1 MNAMTAVVRNG
12 RLVTG
17 DGVIEGDISFR
28 DGVIDRIGTGLAGRT
43 IADVDGAWVLP
54 GAVDPHLH
62 ISLGGHAITEP
73 VLHDLHQAARSALRG
88 GVTTIGVYAQR
99 TPASTVAEAVEGEIA
114 RERDGVA
121 TDYFIN
127 ALLMPGDDIEAAVA
141 KSAALGANSFKT
153 MVAYARRG
161 LMLDDTAICLLMERA
176 AEVSG
181 ITLVHAENGGAIDYL
196 DAVERR
202 RGVTNASYLRSQP
215 VELEPEGMNRT
226 AMFAALTGCHLHYV
240 HCTSAPGA
248 NMLGALKDSGK
259 SVTAETQIHYLLLT
273 NDEVLERGPLG
284 KVGPPLREADHL
296 PRLWEA
302 LADGRIDHLS
312 SDHSPKS
319 LEVKLAADNI
329 LDATFGGIAGS
340 GVMLPLAFSEGF
352 QKGRLSIERLVEV
365 TSTRAAQIY
374 GIYPQKGVLA
384 EGSDA
389 DLAVIPEGQTET
401 WLTHE
406 FLEPAAGYSLYES
419 LSTTGMPN
427 LVIRGGSVVVS
438 DGELVGP
445 ENGRYLARFATA

>member
-1 MNAMTAVVRNG
+1 MMGVVRNG

-17 DGVIEGDISFR
+17 DGVVEGDISFR
-28 DGVIDRIGTGLAGRT
+28 DGVIDQIGTGLAGKT
-43 IADVDGAWVLP
+43 IADVNGAWVLP

-62 ISLGGHAITEP
+62 ISLGGYAITEP
-73 VLHDLHQAARSALRG
+73 LLHDLHQAARAALQG

-99 TPASTVAEAVEGEIA
+99 TPATTVAAAVEAEIR

-127 ALLMPGDDIEAAVA
+127 TLFLPGDDIEGTVAA
-141 KSAALGANSFKT
+141 SAEVGVTSFKT
-153 MVAYARRG
+153 MVAYASRG
-161 LMLDDTAICLLMERA
+161 LMFDDASICLLMERA
-176 AEVSG
+176 AAVGG

-202 RGVTNASYLRSQP
+202 QGVTNASYLRSQP

-226 AMFAALTGCHLHYV
+226 AMFAALTGCHLHFV

-248 NMLGALKDSGK
+248 AMLGALKGSGS

-284 KVGPPLREADHL
+284 KVGPPLRDPEHL
-296 PRLWEA
+296 TQLWDA

-329 LDATFGGIAGS
+329 LDATFGGIAGT

-352 QKGRLSIERLVEV
+352 KKGRLTIERLAEV

-384 EGSDA
+384 PGSDA
-389 DLAVIPEGQTET
+389 DLVIIGEGQPAVP
-401 WLTHE
+401 LTHDN
-406 FLEPAAGYSLYES
+406 LEPGAGYSLFKS
-419 LSTTGMPN
+419 LSTSGMPN
-427 LVIRGGSVVVS
+427 LVVRGGSVVMAN
-438 DGELVGP
+438 GELVGP
-445 ENGRYLARFATA
+445 ENGRYLARFGQA

>member
-1 MNAMTAVVRNG
+1 MTAVVRNG

-17 DGVIEGDISFR
+17 DGVLEGDISFR
-28 DGVIDRIGTGLAGRT
+28 NGVIEGIGTGLDGET
-43 IADVDGAWVLP
+43 IADANGAWVLP
-54 GAVDPHLH
+54 GAVDPHIH
-62 ISLGGHAITEP
+62 ISLGGHSITEP
-73 VLHDLHQAARSALRG
+73 LLHDLHQAARAALRG

-99 TPASTVAEAVEGEIA
+99 TPATAVAEAIETEIR

-121 TDYFIN
+121 ADYFIN
-127 ALLMPGDDIEAAVA
+127 ALLMPGDDIEGTVA
-141 KSAALGANSFKT
+141 RSAEVGVTSFKT
-153 MVAYARRG
+153 MVAYASRG
-161 LMLDDTAICLLMERA
+161 LMLDDASICLLMERA
-176 AEVSG
+176 AAVG
-181 ITLVHAENGGAIDYL
+181 GVTLVHAENGGAIDYL

-202 RGVTNASYLRSQP
+202 QGVTNASYLRSQP

-226 AMFAALTGCHLHYV
+226 AMFAALTGCRLHFV

-248 NMLGALKDSGK
+248 ATLGALKDSGA

-273 NDEVLERGPLG
+273 NDEVLQRGPLG
-284 KVGPPLREADHL
+284 KVGPPLRDAEHL

-319 LEVKLAADNI
+319 LEVKLAAENI
-329 LDATFGGIAGS
+329 LDATFGGIAGT

-352 QKGRLSIERLVEV
+352 KKGRLTIERVAEV
-365 TSTRAAQIY
+365 TSTRAAQIF

-389 DLAVIPEGQTET
+389 DLVVIAEDQPEVR
-401 WLTHE
+401 LTHDN
-406 FLEPAAGYSLYES
+406 LAPDAGYSLYES
-419 LSTTGMPN
+419 LSTTGMPH
-427 LVIRGGSVVVS
+427 LVIRGGSVVMS

-445 ENGRYLARFATA
+445 ETGRYLARSGQE

>member
-1 MNAMTAVVRNG
+1 MMGVVRNG

-17 DGVIEGDISFR
+17 DGVVEGDISFR
-28 DGVIDRIGTGLAGRT
+28 DGVIDQIGTGLAGKT
-43 IADVDGAWVLP
+43 IADVNGAWVLP

-62 ISLGGHAITEP
+62 ISLGGYAITEP
-73 VLHDLHQAARSALRG
+73 LLHDLHQAARAALQG

-99 TPASTVAEAVEGEIA
+99 TPATTVAEAVEAEIR

-127 ALLMPGDDIEAAVA
+127 TLFLPGDDIEGTVAA
-141 KSAALGANSFKT
+141 SAEVGVTSFKT
-153 MVAYARRG
+153 MVAYASRG
-161 LMLDDTAICLLMERA
+161 LMLDDASICLLMERA
-176 AEVSG
+176 AAVGG

-202 RGVTNASYLRSQP
+202 QGVTNASYLRSQP

-226 AMFAALTGCHLHYV
+226 AMFAALTGCHLHFV

-248 NMLGALKDSGK
+248 AMLGALKGSGG

-284 KVGPPLREADHL
+284 KVGPPLRDPEHL
-296 PRLWEA
+296 TQLWNA

-329 LDATFGGIAGS
+329 LDATFGGIAGT

-352 QKGRLSIERLVEV
+352 KKGRLTIERLAEV

-384 EGSDA
+384 PGSDA
-389 DLAVIPEGQTET
+389 DLVIIGEGQPDVP
-401 WLTHE
+401 LTHDN
-406 FLEPAAGYSLYES
+406 LEPGAGYSLFKS
-419 LSTTGMPN
+419 LSTSGMPN
-427 LVIRGGSVVVS
+427 LVVRGGSVVMAN
-438 DGELVGP
+438 GELVGP
-445 ENGRYLARFATA
+445 ENGRYLARFGQA

>member
-1 MNAMTAVVRNG
+1 MMGVIRNG
-12 RLVTG
+12 RLVTPN
-17 DGVIEGDISFR
+17 GVVEGDISFR
-28 DGVIDRIGTGLAGRT
+28 DGVIHQIGTGLEGRT
-43 IADVDGAWVLP
+43 IADVNGAWVLP
-54 GAVDPHLH
+54 GAVDPHVH
-62 ISLGGHAITEP
+62 ISLGGHSITEP
-73 VLHDLHQAARSALRG
+73 LLHDLHQAARAALRG
-88 GVTTIGVYAQR
+88 GVTTIGAYAQR
-99 TPASTVAEAVEGEIA
+99 TPATTVAEAVEAEIG
-114 RERDGVA
+114 REPDGVA

-127 ALLMPGDDIEAAVA
+127 ALFMPGDDIEGTVA
-141 KSAALGANSFKT
+141 RSAEVGVTSFKT
-153 MVAYARRG
+153 MVAYASRG
-161 LMLDDTAICLLMERA
+161 QMLDDASICLLMERA
-176 AEVSG
+176 AAVGG

-202 RGVTNASYLRSQP
+202 QGVTNASFLRSQP

-226 AMFAALTGCHLHYV
+226 AMFAALTGCHLHFV

-248 NMLGALKDSGK
+248 AMLGALKGSGG

-273 NDEVLERGPLG
+273 NAEVLQRGPLG
-284 KVGPPLREADHL
+284 KVGPPLRDPEHPAQ
-296 PRLWEA
+296 LWDA

-329 LDATFGGIAGS
+329 LDATFGGIAGA

-352 QKGRLSIERLVEV
+352 RKGQLTIERLAEV

-389 DLAVIPEGQTET
+389 DLVVIAEGQPEVR
-401 WLTHE
+401 LTHDN
-406 FLEPAAGYSLYES
+406 LEPRAGYSLFDS
-419 LSTTGMPN
+419 LSTSGMPN
-427 LVIRGGSVVVS
+427 LVVRGGSVVLS

-445 ENGRYLARFATA
+445 ENGRYLARFGHP

>member
-1 MNAMTAVVRNG
+1 MRSVVRNG

-17 DGVIEGDISFR
+17 DGVVEGDISFR
-28 DGVIDRIGTGLAGRT
+28 DGVIEEIGTGLGGET
-43 IADVDGAWVLP
+43 IADADGAWVLP

-62 ISLGGHAITEP
+62 ISLGGHSITEP
-73 VLHDLHQAARSALRG
+73 LLHDLHQAARAALRG

-99 TPASTVAEAVEGEIA
+99 TPATTVIEAIKTEIGREG
-114 RERDGVA
+114 DGVA

-127 ALLMPGDDIEAAVA
+127 ALLMPGDDIEETVA
-141 KSAALGANSFKT
+141 GSAAAGVNSFKT

-161 LMLDDTAICLLMERA
+161 LMLDDASICLLMERA
-176 AEVSG
+176 AAVGG

-196 DAVERR
+196 DATERR

-226 AMFAALTGCHLHYV
+226 AMFAALTGCRLHFV

-248 NMLGALKDSGK
+248 AMLGTLKDSGA

-273 NDEVLERGPLG
+273 NDEVLQRGPLG
-284 KVGPPLREADHL
+284 KVGPPLRDSGHL
-296 PRLWEA
+296 APLWDA

-319 LEVKLAADNI
+319 LEVKLSAHNI
-329 LDATFGGIAGS
+329 LDATYGGISGT

-352 QKGRLSIERLVEV
+352 KKGRLTIERLAEV
-365 TSTRAAQIY
+365 TSTRAAQIH
-374 GIYPQKGVLA
+374 GLYPQKGVLA

-389 DLAVIPEGQTET
+389 DLVVIPEGQPEVN
-401 WLTHE
+401 LNHDK
-406 FLEPAAGYSLYES
+406 LEPAAGYSLFES
-419 LSTTGMPN
+419 LSTTGLPT
-427 LVIRGGSVVVS
+427 LVVRGGSVVLS
-438 DGELVGP
+438 GGGLVGL
-445 ENGRYLARFATA
+445 ENGRYLRRSGQT

>member
-1 MNAMTAVVRNG
+1 MTQVVRNG

-17 DGVIEGDISFR
+17 DGVIEGDIAFTH
-28 DGVIDRIGTGLAGRT
+28 GVIDRIGTGLGGKT

-54 GAVDPHLH
+54 GAVDPHIH
-62 ISLGGHAITEP
+62 ISLGGYAITEP
-73 VLHDLHQAARSALRG
+73 LLHDLHQAARAALRG
-88 GVTTIGVYAQR
+88 GVTTIGAYAQR
-99 TPASTVAEAVEGEIA
+99 TPASTVAEAVEAEVG

-121 TDYFIN
+121 TDYFLN
-127 ALLMPGDDIEAAVA
+127 ALLMPGDDIAETVARSAAV
-141 KSAALGANSFKT
+141 GVRSFKT
-153 MVAYARRG
+153 MVAYAQRG
-161 LMLDDTAICLLMERA
+161 LMLDDASICLLMERA
-176 AEVSG
+176 AAVG
-181 ITLVHAENGGAIDYL
+181 GVTLVHAENGGAIDYL

-202 RGVTNASYLRSQP
+202 TGVTNASYLRSQP
-215 VELEPEGMNRT
+215 EELEPEGMSRT
-226 AMFAALTGCHLHYV
+226 AMFAALTGCRLHFV

-248 NMLGALKDSGK
+248 AMLGSLKASGA

-284 KVGPPLREADHL
+284 KVGPPLRDPEHL
-296 PRLWEA
+296 APLWDA

-319 LEVKLAADNI
+319 LEVKLSAPNI
-329 LDATFGGIAGS
+329 LDATYGGIAGT

-352 QKGRLSIERLVEV
+352 AKGRLTIERLAEV

-389 DLAVIPEGQTET
+389 DLVVIEEGGPQVR
-401 WLTHE
+401 LTHE
-406 FLEPAAGYSLYES
+406 NLEPAAGYSLYDS
-419 LSTTGMPN
+419 LSTNGMPT

-438 DGELVGP
+438 DGEMVGA
-445 ENGRYLARFATA
+445 ENGRYLARSGPT